1 MGYEYG
7 ILLHIWLQEVKAK
20 QHKSEIN
27 KKKEDDWI
35 GVVYHSSD

>member
-1 MGYEYG
+1 MGYEFG

-20 QHKSEIN
+20 HKSEIN
-27 KKKEDDWI
+27 KEKEDDWI